1 MIPKLLAIAVL
12 LAFLLMWVGCRSLE
26 RKLLYF
32 PSHDSGDGGMTP
44 WEVDGERIGFSRS
57 VETPDAIWLLMHGN
71 GGQASNRSYA
81 LPCFSERDSVY
92 ILEYPGY
99 GERDGRP
106 SRTSFDAATEAAY
119 RWLRAQYPDMPI
131 CAAGESIGTG
141 PASHLG
147 SLELPPEKIVLITP
161 YDRLGLVA
169 EESFPKWLVAL
180 ALRSDWDNA
189 ASLAAYKGPVEIFGA
204 EEDRIIPVRH
214 ARSLSDKLPNATF
227 HLIEGGHNEWSEEG
241 RVRIRYP

>member
-1 MIPKLLAIAVL
+1 MMPKLLAIAVFLAL
-12 LAFLLMWVGCRSLE
+12 LLLWVGCRSLE

-32 PSHDSGDGGMTP
+32 PSHDSGDGGMAS
-44 WEVDGERIGFSRS
+44 WEIDGERIGFTRA
-57 VETPDAIWLLMHGN
+57 VETPGAIWLLMHGN

-99 GERDGRP
+99 GEREGTP
-106 SRTSFDAATEAAY
+106 SRTSFDAAAVAAY
-119 RWLRAQYPDMPI
+119 RWLRAQYPDTPI
-131 CAAGESIGTG
+131 CAVGESIGTG

-147 SLELPPEKIVLITP
+147 SLESPPDKIVLITP

-169 EESFPKWLVAL
+169 EESFPRWLVAL

-189 ASLAAYKGPVEIFGA
+189 ASLAKYQGSVEIFGA
-204 EEDRIIPVRH
+204 LNDNIIPVRH
-214 ARSLSDKLPNATF
+214 AQSLADKLSNATF

-241 RVRIRYP
+241 RVTIRYP